1 MDCWYILVHGRIDIT
16 NLMINLFAGLFPSCF
31 EFIPAFNEIICFYF
45 TAKSKQRMH
54 QNDEI
59 ILDSLPLKLI
69 AGTSTTTKNPK
80 VFASSQFSHQVSDD
94 TTSNAV
100 SDVMESTATD
110 ITLSRTPPWQ
120 KNSIL
125 SQQQAIVNQS
135 NETAS
140 TAAQQNLI
148 AHTTQLKN
156 VKQQPPWHDET
167 KRRNMVK
174 KRPNFKEDPTGYLDH
189 QTAILN
195 NSILNLHS
203 PELQDETNEE
213 LPMAEIDS
221 ADENLATPKSF
232 TPANYSRDIG
242 NQKLSL
248 TTENNTASNSIGINN
263 RMHLSLIHPK
273 HENLSTSYIQQY
285 GKPHIA
291 IGPNGQPVRIIQNT
305 HQIMYAGSSSNFRSQ
320 STLSQQSHPQF
331 KLNETQSGNTH
342 KKIIALSHSQPI
354 ANQSSIV
361 GGLNQQIKRSM
372 DVTVPLKM
380 GDKSFGDEFKVIG
393 KRAQMETTGLS
404 IGAPHSVDNSEKNCD
419 NTNQKLVQSQL
430 LVKQTATKSPKI
442 FKYTPGN
449 IRRPQ
454 ESPVSSSTHQD
465 ILSIDEILPAQVG
478 AISTSNEISI
488 VTNPAISE
496 VQAEHAQT
504 SVFSTKYHNMY
515 MAAQTSGRNTI
526 TSVLAGKAM
535 TSTTSTT
542 QKQMTNEKVKS
553 LRPNLSENT
562 IHVPSNQKYI
572 KANHNQIIQITKT
585 PNASSNN
592 GGTSHN
598 NSTSTSSSHTNTN
611 VLQNFQQICAE
622 GGTNQIIMT
631 STGQILMMPSAA
643 QENKN
648 SNQMIISPSNNALLV
663 GNNSSASNLVINTQ
677 NQHHAMRN
685 ELIQGISENGTSN
698 MIASGNGMGMVIQS
712 RNVVAGGSANIL
724 QSPNNSSNYILGTT
738 SNMQSM
744 ILNNSGIISHNG
756 NVLSPT
762 GTTLIPAANNPNI
775 IGTTNTTKV
784 ISSANNLLA
793 STSIMNQQHVIGHN
807 NQVIGGNTAGGLL
820 SPNNGIVGQ
829 PTVVLNQLSNG
840 SYVIQ
845 PQTITVDGQVM
856 NVISSDGTNQFMQQ
870 RLIVSPDSKRR
881 TIKRKSTSLSPSTQI
896 SNDSPLPSP
905 TVQHNPTPSQQMLQI
920 TPHYHHPSQSFQ
932 ISPGGAGITLV
943 QNKPSSINTASQQQI
958 LLQNSS
964 ILQPI
969 NLIGQ
974 QLILPTGLMMA
985 PDATT
990 LLQIQNVAS
999 TNSKEFYN

>member
-1 MDCWYILVHGRIDIT
+1 MFGSSHKT
-16 NLMINLFAGLFPSCF
+16 
-31 EFIPAFNEIICFYF
+31 
-45 TAKSKQRMH
+45 
-54 QNDEI
+54 
-59 ILDSLPLKLI
+59 LP
-69 AGTSTTTKNPK
+69 P
-80 VFASSQFSHQVSDD
+80 FSNQVSDD
-94 TTSNAV
+94 STLNAV

-140 TAAQQNLI
+140 AVAQQNLL
-148 AHTTQLKN
+148 AQTTQLKN
-156 VKQQPPWHDET
+156 VKQPPPWQDET
-167 KRRNMVK
+167 KRRSMVK

-203 PELQDETNEE
+203 PELQDEAVEE
-213 LPMAEIDS
+213 HPMPEIDS
-221 ADENLATPKSF
+221 ADEHLSATKLFPQ
-232 TPANYSRDIG
+232 ANYSRDTA
-242 NQKLSL
+242 NQKLSVS
-248 TTENNTASNSIGINN
+248 TENSQAKSSGGINN

-273 HENLSTSYIQQY
+273 QENLGTSYIQQY

-305 HQIMYAGSSSNFRSQ
+305 HQIMYAGSSSNFRNQ
-320 STLSQQSHPQF
+320 STLSQQTHSQF
-331 KLNETQSGNTH
+331 KLNETQTGNNH
-342 KKIIALSHSQPI
+342 KKIIAISHSQPI

-372 DVTVPLKM
+372 EIALPLKM
-380 GDKSFGDEFKVIG
+380 GDETFGDKFKVVG
-393 KRAQMETTGLS
+393 KKAPMETTGLS
-404 IGAPHSVDNSEKNCD
+404 VCAPQSVDNGVKNCD
-419 NTNQKLVQSQL
+419 TNNQKLIQSQL

-442 FKYTPGN
+442 FKYTATN

-465 ILSIDEILPAQVG
+465 ILTIDEIRPAQVG
-478 AISTSNEISI
+478 SISTSNEISI

-496 VQAEHAQT
+496 VHAEHSET

-542 QKQMTNEKVKS
+542 QKHVTNEKVKT

-572 KANHNQIIQITKT
+572 KANNNQIIQITKT
-585 PNASSNN
+585 PSVSTNN
-592 GGTSHN
+592 GGVSHS
-598 NSTSTSSSHTNTN
+598 NSTSTSSSHSNTN
-611 VLQNFQQICAE
+611 VIQNFQQICAE

-631 STGQILMMPSAA
+631 STGQILMMPPTV

-648 SNQMIISPSNNALLV
+648 PNQMIISPSNNALLV
-663 GNNSSASNLVINTQ
+663 GSNSSASNLVINTQ
-677 NQHHAMRN
+677 NSHHAMRN
-685 ELIQGISENGTSN
+685 EIIQGISENGTSN

-712 RNVVAGGSANIL
+712 RNVVAGGNANIL
-724 QSPNNSSNYILGTT
+724 QSPNNSNNYILGTS

-762 GTTLIPAANNPNI
+762 GSLIPTANNPNI
-775 IGTTNTTKV
+775 IGTANTTKV

-807 NQVIGGNTAGGLL
+807 NQVIGGNSAGGLL
-820 SPNNGIVGQ
+820 SPNSGIVGQ

-881 TIKRKSTSLSPSTQI
+881 TLKRKSTSLSPSTQI
-896 SNDSPLPSP
+896 SNESPLPSP
-905 TVQHNPTPSQQMLQI
+905 TVQHNPTPSQQLLQI
-920 TPHYHHPSQSFQ
+920 TPHYPSQSFQ

-943 QNKPSSINTASQQQI
+943 QNKPSSINAASQQQI

-964 ILQPI
+964 TILQPI

-999 TNSKEFYN
+999 TKNQELHSQQIRHEEKTDEQQSFVSFFALSLIYASCFRLYITAFSQSTIHCEW